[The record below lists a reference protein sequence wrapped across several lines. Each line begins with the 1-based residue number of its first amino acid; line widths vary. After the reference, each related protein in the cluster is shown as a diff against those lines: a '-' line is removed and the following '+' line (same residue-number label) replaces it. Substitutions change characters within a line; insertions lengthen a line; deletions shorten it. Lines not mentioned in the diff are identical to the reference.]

1 MFQGNHFVFH
11 QIYDEVMSNVNM
23 FGPAVLD
30 GILGNVDGT
39 EIITEQ
45 CHDILRDIVL
55 SEHLFH
61 LNQLGT
67 TASSSYVFSLCSG
80 QRNTILLLAEPRY
93 EIVSL
98 EETSS

>member
-1 MFQGNHFVFH
+1 MFQGDHLVFH
-11 QIYDEVMSNVNM
+11 QISDEVMSNVNM
-23 FGPAVLD
+23 LGPAVLD
-30 GILGNVDGT
+30 GILGNIDGT

-45 CHDILRDIVL
+45 CHDILSDIVL

-61 LNQLGT
+61 PNQLGT

-93 EIVSL
+93 EIVS
-98 EETSS
+98 